1 MIAASPSSS
10 ETRTDGT
17 DAEAAY
23 RKDVLRLLS
32 RLGLEPAQAI
42 ALLEADTGRPFEAC
56 SPAQLVPVLQELL
69 ELLRRY
75 PRPMDATQRWRV

>member
-1 MIAASPSSS
+1 MISQSPSPSD
-10 ETRTDGT
+10 TRIDKT
-17 DAEAAY
+17 DAGVAY
-23 RKDVLRLLS
+23 RQDVLRLLS

-69 ELLRRY
+69 DLLRRY
-75 PRPMDATQRWRV
+75 ARPMDATQRWRV